1 MSSLSRGV
9 RMCAKDKCG
18 EACERCAA
26 ARERMKIVDRSA
38 QPMGR
43 RSKDAEKA

>member
-1 MSSLSRGV
+1 
-9 RMCAKDKCG
+9 MCDKNKCG

-38 QPMGR
+38 KPQDR
-43 RSKDAEKA
+43 RSREVEKA